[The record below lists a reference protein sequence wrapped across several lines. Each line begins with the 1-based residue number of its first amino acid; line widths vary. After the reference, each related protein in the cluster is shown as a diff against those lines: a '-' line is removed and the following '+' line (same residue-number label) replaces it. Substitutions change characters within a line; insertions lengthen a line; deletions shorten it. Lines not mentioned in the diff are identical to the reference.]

1 MSAERQRGC
10 WTAKLM
16 DNPKIVGLV
25 LGLAIGIVLVWLG
38 VWQAVVVGVLGSAGW
53 LIGKFVAGELSIV
66 DALLD
71 RFLESRR
78 GGRP

>member
-1 MSAERQRGC
+1 
-10 WTAKLM
+10 M

-53 LIGKFVAGELSIV
+53 LIGKYVKGELAIV
-66 DALLD
+66 DALMD

>member
-1 MSAERQRGC
+1 
-10 WTAKLM
+10 M
-16 DNPKIVGLV
+16 DNPKIVGLI

-38 VWQAVVVGVLGSAGW
+38 AWQAVVVGVLGSAGW
-53 LIGKFVAGELSIV
+53 LIGKYVAGELAIV

>member
-1 MSAERQRGC
+1 
-10 WTAKLM
+10 M

>member
-1 MSAERQRGC
+1 
-10 WTAKLM
+10 M
-16 DNPKIVGLV
+16 DNPKIVGLF